1 MSVRE
6 EVLKYISRSR
16 GFHSTAKMYD
26 HFCSKG
32 YLRPTLKSIVQR
44 LVSSG
49 QAIRRGL
56 PAESE
61 IKLNRQF
68 KPSKRSLIQQQ
79 SHKHLAVKPEVKPQ
93 KKANMIFD
101 LCRKHSRI
109 YNWLDLPLRM
119 VRS

>member
-6 EVLKYISRSR
+6 EVLKYISSR
-16 GFHSTAKMYD
+16 DGYHKTNTMYE
-26 HFCSKG
+26 HFCKIG
-32 YLRPTLKSIVQR
+32 YHRPTLKSIVHR

-49 QAIRRGL
+49 QVEKRGEL
-56 PAESE
+56 FDSE
-61 IKLNRQF
+61 IKLNRDF

-79 SHKHLAVKPEVKPQ
+79 SHKHLAVKPELKPQ

-109 YNWLDLPLRM
+109 YKWVDLPLMM